1 MNRTTT
7 EGSRGRDGERGQLVL
22 AAAAVLAVALAP
34 VVLAYLQLGYHADV
48 AASSDYDAPV
58 ANAERLLERAVH
70 EVATNATGRP
80 WSARDEVVRAVRERL
95 DPHRS
100 TLATA
105 RIESGT
111 VYETAYNRSAAEDWA
126 DDRCPA
132 GPNRDFG
139 DCEVRRGVVI
149 QERVGETHVL
159 AVALD
164 VTVTT
169 ERGRRRVTLVV
180 EST

>member
-1 MNRTTT
+1 MTGIERPT
-7 EGSRGRDGERGQLVL
+7 GRRDGERGQLVL

-48 AASSDYDAPV
+48 AASTEYDAPV

-70 EVATNATGRP
+70 EVGTNATGRS
-80 WSARDEVVRAVRERL
+80 WSERDETVRRVRDRL
-95 DPHRS
+95 DPHLS

-111 VYETAYNRSAAEDWA
+111 AYATSYNQSAAEDWA
-126 DDRCPA
+126 TNRCPG

-139 DCEVRRGVVI
+139 DCVAEDGVVV
-149 QERVGETHVL
+149 QERVGKTHVL

-169 ERGRRRVTLVV
+169 ERGERRVTLVV
-180 EST
+180 ESG

>member
-1 MNRTTT
+1 VTGAEPTR
-7 EGSRGRDGERGQLVL
+7 RRDGERGQLVL
-22 AAAAVLAVALAP
+22 AAAAVLVVALAP

-48 AASSDYDAPV
+48 AASTEYDAPI

-70 EVATNATGRP
+70 EAGTNATGRP
-80 WSARDEVVRAVRERL
+80 WSEREETISVVHNRL
-95 DPHRS
+95 DPHLS

-111 VYETAYNRSAAEDWA
+111 AYGTTYNQSAAEDWA
-126 DDRCPA
+126 TDRCPD

-139 DCEVRRGVVI
+139 DCVAEDGVVA

-164 VTVTT
+164 VTVAT
-169 ERGRRRVTLVV
+169 ERGERRVTLVV
-180 EST
+180 ESS

>member
-1 MNRTTT
+1 MTGAEPTR
-7 EGSRGRDGERGQLVL
+7 RRDGERGQLVL
-22 AAAAVLAVALAP
+22 AAAAVLVVALAP

-48 AASSDYDAPV
+48 AASTEYDAPV

-70 EVATNATGRP
+70 EVGTNATGRP
-80 WSARDEVVRAVRERL
+80 WSERDQTVRTVRNRL
-95 DPHRS
+95 DQPLS
-100 TLATA
+100 MLATA

-111 VYETAYNRSAAEDWA
+111 AYETSYNQSAAA
-126 DDRCPA
+126 NRAADRCPD

-139 DCEVRRGVVI
+139 DCVAEDGVVV

-169 ERGRRRVTLVV
+169 ERGEREVTLVV

>member
-1 MNRTTT
+1 MNGP
-7 EGSRGRDGERGQLVL
+7 ERGTGRRDGERGQLVL

-48 AASSDYDAPV
+48 AASTDYDAPV
-58 ANAERLLERAVH
+58 GNAERLLERAVH
-70 EVATNATGRP
+70 EVATNATGEP
-80 WSARDEVVRAVRERL
+80 WSERDEVVRTVRDRF

-100 TLATA
+100 TLTTA
-105 RIESGT
+105 RIEDGT
-111 VYETAYNRSAAEDWA
+111 AYETGYNQSAAEDWA
-126 DDRCPA
+126 DERCPD
-132 GPNRDFG
+132 GPDRDFG
-139 DCEVRRGVVI
+139 GCEARQGVVV

-169 ERGRRRVTLVV
+169 ERGERRVTLVV
-180 EST
+180 ESD

>member
-1 MNRTTT
+1 MTGT
-7 EGSRGRDGERGQLVL
+7 EQAGRRDGERGQLVL

-48 AASSDYDAPV
+48 AASTDYDAPV

-80 WSARDEVVRAVRERL
+80 WSERDETVRTVRDRL
-95 DPHRS
+95 DPHLS

-105 RIESGT
+105 RIASGT
-111 VYETAYNRSAAEDWA
+111 AYGTAYNQSAAANWA
-126 DDRCPA
+126 ADRCPD
-132 GPNRDFG
+132 GPNREFG
-139 DCEVRRGVVI
+139 DCVAKVGVVV
-149 QERVGETHVL
+149 QDRVGETHVL

-169 ERGRRRVTLVV
+169 ERGERRVTLVV
-180 EST
+180 ESNN